1 MRGLQG
7 MVQSM
12 GGGAEG
18 IGGALASMLG
28 GGTPGSSPSNP
39 VYTRDAQEGA
49 VESPFGKMTSD
60 LKDKVGSIFDDL
72 SDNLSVALD
81 FFADGFSDTMSGLF
95 DGLSSL
101 FSSGSGGGGWTS
113 MLAGLFHSGG
123 VVGSNAMRYHTGGI
137 AGLQPDEVPAIL
149 RRGEEVLTE
158 DNPRHRDN
166 ANSGG
171 VASVTVNV
179 NVESGETSAIAD
191 TANARRLG
199 TQIASVV
206 KQVIA
211 NEKRPGG
218 LLG

>member
-1 MRGLQG
+1 
-7 MVQSM
+7 
-12 GGGAEG
+12 
-18 IGGALASMLG
+18 
-28 GGTPGSSPSNP
+28 
-39 VYTRDAQEGA
+39 
-49 VESPFGKMTSD
+49 MTSD

-123 VVGSNAMRYHTGGI
+123 VVGSTFTPRFAHPAMFTNAMRYHTGGI